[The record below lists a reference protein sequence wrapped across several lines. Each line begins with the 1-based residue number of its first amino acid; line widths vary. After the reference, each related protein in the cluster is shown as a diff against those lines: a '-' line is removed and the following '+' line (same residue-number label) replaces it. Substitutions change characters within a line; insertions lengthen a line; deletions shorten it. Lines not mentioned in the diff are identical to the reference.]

1 MIPPILATILSA
13 INVAIFTTIIIRT
26 WITLPKK
33 LQAIP
38 DDKERN
44 QVYQKIQAKLDFYPF
59 VGAMIAVFLM
69 WKSGFHQS
77 GSHIVYPILAGFFIL
92 FTELLLIHCRKIEK
106 KFNVKRRTTCPR
118 GALPA
123 GEVGLFFA
131 ASLGLLIY
139 QIVLLFL
146 Q

>member
-1 MIPPILATILSA
+1 MIPPIIATILSA
-13 INVAIFTTIIIRT
+13 INFAVFTTIIIRT

-44 QVYQKIQAKLDFYPF
+44 KTFHKIQRTLQYYPMLG
-59 VGAMIAVFLM
+59 VLIASFLM
-69 WKSGFHQS
+69 WQGKFHQAPPKTVWII
-77 GSHIVYPILAGFFIL
+77 IVVGVVL
-92 FTELLLIHCRKIEK
+92 FSLLFGVLYVKTEK
-106 KFNVKRRTTCPR
+106 KYRVERAK
-118 GALPA
+118 PA
-123 GEVGLFFA
+123 TGKGSRNGSEGLFLA
-131 ASLGLLIY
+131 VSLGLLIY

>member
-1 MIPPILATILSA
+1 MIPPIITIVLSA
-13 INVAIFTTIIIRT
+13 INFVVFTTIIIRT

-44 QVYQKIQAKLDFYPF
+44 KTFHKIQRTLQYYPF
-59 VGAMIAVFLM
+59 LGVLIASFLM
-69 WKSGFHQS
+69 WKSEFNQIA
-77 GSHIVYPILAGFFIL
+77 SHIVYPIIGVSVFLMSILFGMIYIKTEKKYNVERVKPATSRGGRNGSEGFFFPI
-92 FTELLLIHCRKIEK
+92 
-106 KFNVKRRTTCPR
+106 
-118 GALPA
+118 
-123 GEVGLFFA
+123 
-131 ASLGLLIY
+131 SLGLLIY